1 MEHFSKDLE
10 THVNRLVKIMGK
22 IPAKGVSVLTGSNG
36 SGKSLVR
43 TQFIF
48 YLARKKKKDPKNM
61 RGILG
66 SVSMQL
72 RTSSNSEW
80 GALSGAMRDTEWIP
94 TSLNTFHLIN
104 GLLEKDFEYIIIDEP
119 EIGMGEELIMSLCDF
134 LNKAFE
140 KNPNRGFLI
149 ITHNR
154 YLVYNLKSD
163 KFFNCDGIK
172 TKQEWI
178 DRPMGKA
185 DIKILEKNAL
195 FDFIRD
201 RNNKEKKKK

>member
-10 THVNRLVKIMGK
+10 GHVDRLVKIMEK
-22 IPAKGVSVLTGSNG
+22 IPIKGVSILTGSNG
-36 SGKSLVR
+36 SGKSLIR

-48 YLARKKKKDPKNM
+48 YLARRKKKDVKDM
-61 RGILG
+61 KGQLG

-72 RTSSNSEW
+72 RTSSNAEW

-94 TSLNTFHLIN
+94 TSLNTFDLIK
-104 GLLEKDFEYIIIDEP
+104 GLLDKNYPFVIIDEP
-119 EIGMGEELIMSLCDF
+119 EIGMGEELIMSLCDY
-134 LNKAFE
+134 LNEELAKH
-140 KNPNRGFLI
+140 PNRGFLI

-154 YLVYNLKSD
+154 YLVQNLNYK

-172 TKQEWI
+172 TKEDWLN
-178 DRPMGKA
+178 RPMEKA
-185 DIKILEKNAL
+185 DLKVLEENVL

-201 RNNKEKKKK
+201 RNKKDK

>member
-1 MEHFSKDLE
+1 MEHFSKNLE
-10 THVNRLVKIMGK
+10 THVDRLVKIMGK
-22 IPAKGVSVLTGSNG
+22 IPVKGVSILTGSNG
-36 SGKSLVR
+36 SGKSLIR

-61 RGILG
+61 RGVLG

-72 RTSSNSEW
+72 RTSSNAEW

-94 TSLNTFHLIN
+94 TSLNTFDLIK

-134 LNKAFE
+134 LNEAFE

-154 YLVYNLKSD
+154 YLIKNLNFK
-163 KFFNCDGIK
+163 KFYNCDGIK
-172 TKQEWI
+172 TKEEWLN
-178 DRPMGKA
+178 RPLKKA
-185 DIKILEKNAL
+185 DLKVLEDNAL
-195 FDFIRD
+195 FYHIRD
-201 RNNKEKKKK
+201 KQKEK

>member
-1 MEHFSKDLE
+1 ME
-10 THVNRLVKIMGK
+10 K
-22 IPAKGVSVLTGSNG
+22 IPVKGVSMITGSNG
-36 SGKSLVR
+36 SGKSLIR

-61 RGILG
+61 KGVLG

-72 RTSSNSEW
+72 RTSSQPEW

-94 TSLNTFHLIN
+94 TSLNTFDLIK
-104 GLLEKDFEYIIIDEP
+104 GLLSKDFEYIIIDEP

-134 LNKAFE
+134 LNETFE
-140 KNPNRGFLI
+140 KNPKRGFLI

-154 YLVYNLKSD
+154 YLVENLKHN
-163 KFFNCDGIK
+163 KFFNCDGLK
-172 TKQEWI
+172 TKQEWL
-178 DRPMGKA
+178 DRPLKKA
-185 DIKILEKNAL
+185 DLKMLEENAL

-201 RNNKEKKKK
+201 RNKK